1 MVRYMNEMR
10 RSMIISM
17 RWKIKELIMIWVSSI
32 IKAPLLHS
40 LATEAELIQVT
51 SMATKHTNKSFLSW
65 LGCFFPYLSLG
76 IERWLW
82 IGWVVSFG
90 RFECFVLLVV
100 VGARN
105 KLGSTLLTIV
115 LTSLKA
121 NTQFVCGIC
130 CTLFHMVQVILNHLL
145 TQFGSLKTCKQISN
159 FLFKL
164 RVLFGIMQKLTLK
177 STSIF
182 TRG

>member
-1 MVRYMNEMR
+1 MSFN
-10 RSMIISM
+10 
-17 RWKIKELIMIWVSSI
+17 I
-32 IKAPLLHS
+32 IKAPLLYS

-51 SMATKHTNKSFLSW
+51 STATKHTNKGFLSW
-65 LGCFFPYLSLG
+65 LGGFLPYLSLG

-90 RFECFVLLVV
+90 GFECFLLFVL

-105 KLGSTLLTIV
+105 KLRSTLLTLI

-121 NTQFVCGIC
+121 NTQFVCGLG

-145 TQFGSLKTCKQISN
+145 AHHSSLKMRSQIGSLP
-159 FLFKL
+159 F
-164 RVLFGIMQKLTLK
+164 
-177 STSIF
+177 
-182 TRG
+182 